1 MGSMK
6 IDDLIINSYVDG
18 ELSEQELKEF
28 DAIMNVDVE
37 IRQKV
42 QDLIKFNQD
51 AKEAYDEIITDDIPS
66 SMKELLIEKESIWKR
81 VSNLKIGIFPTIGSI
96 LAASLGSVLTFNSI
110 QMASVDEKRPELM
123 LEEPSK
129 NLIVQEIEKI
139 TGESEDFI
147 VLSGIFEKRIV
158 YSIKSE
164 FINNSK
170 ENCVNIEFENLN
182 YQDLTITEA
191 VICDQDGLERI
202 VKLSF
207 IKGPI
212 QDI

>member
-1 MGSMK
+1 MK
-6 IDDLIINSYVDG
+6 IDDLIINPYVDG

-147 VLSGIFEKRIV
+147 VLSGIFEKQIV

>member
-1 MGSMK
+1 MK

>member
-1 MGSMK
+1 MK

-139 TGESEDFI
+139 TGESENFI
-147 VLSGIFEKRIV
+147 VLSGIFEKQIV
-158 YSIKSE
+158 YFIKSE
-164 FINNSK
+164 FTNNSK

>member
-1 MGSMK
+1 MK

-139 TGESEDFI
+139 TGESENFI
-147 VLSGIFEKRIV
+147 VLSGIFEKQIV
-158 YSIKSE
+158 YFIKSE
-164 FINNSK
+164 FTNNSK

-191 VICDQDGLERI
+191 VICDQNGLERI

>member
-1 MGSMK
+1 MK

-147 VLSGIFEKRIV
+147 VLSGIFEKQIV

-191 VICDQDGLERI
+191 VLCDQNGLERI

>member
-1 MGSMK
+1 MK

-28 DAIMNVDVE
+28 DSIMNLDVE

-147 VLSGIFEKRIV
+147 VLSGIFEKQIV

-191 VICDQDGLERI
+191 VLCDQNGLERI

>member
-1 MGSMK
+1 MK

-147 VLSGIFEKRIV
+147 VLSGIFEKQIV

>member
-147 VLSGIFEKRIV
+147 VLSGIFEKQIV

>member
-1 MGSMK
+1 MK

-28 DAIMNVDVE
+28 DSIMNVDVE

-147 VLSGIFEKRIV
+147 VLSGIFEKQIV

-191 VICDQDGLERI
+191 VICDQNGLERI